1 VIPESIARSVYIR
14 ECSKLLDVD
23 EKILYAET
31 ARLRNNRNEQ
41 KIRQAD
47 VKEYTPPVER
57 AVNARTELIPENY
70 PAEKEVIRLIL
81 LFGNQKF
88 SLPRPENSENEMRV
102 VDYLLHEIQHDELE
116 FHHPVFNQIYSEICN
131 QSNNKDFDFQEYFVR
146 HSEETLSKTAADLI
160 TVAYDLSK
168 IWKRR
173 ENYYETE
180 EMKLNE
186 TIPEAILAFKNE
198 KVLKLLKEAEN
209 DLRYAQE
216 QDDQERIQNLQSKFM
231 ILNTL
236 KMSLSKGLGDR
247 TFLT

>member
-1 VIPESIARSVYIR
+1 M
-14 ECSKLLDVD
+14 
-23 EKILYAET
+23 
-31 ARLRNNRNEQ
+31 
-41 KIRQAD
+41 
-47 VKEYTPPVER
+47 
-57 AVNARTELIPENY
+57 
-70 PAEKEVIRLIL
+70 IRLIL

-88 SLPRPENSENEMRV
+88 SLPQPENSANEMRV

-131 QSNNKDFDFQEYFVR
+131 QSNNKDFDYQEYFVR

-216 QDDQERIQNLQSKFM
+216 QDDQERIQNLQAKFM

>member
-1 VIPESIARSVYIR
+1 
-14 ECSKLLDVD
+14 
-23 EKILYAET
+23 
-31 ARLRNNRNEQ
+31 
-41 KIRQAD
+41 
-47 VKEYTPPVER
+47 
-57 AVNARTELIPENY
+57 
-70 PAEKEVIRLIL
+70 
-81 LFGNQKF
+81 
-88 SLPRPENSENEMRV
+88 
-102 VDYLLHEIQHDELE
+102 
-116 FHHPVFNQIYSEICN
+116 
-131 QSNNKDFDFQEYFVR
+131 VR

-173 ENYYETE
+173 ENYFETE